1 MNSFRIFIFIFCRKI
16 ARTCNIAGAFVF
28 VVFDGKY
35 KKKEEGEICQQRFA
49 GERKSCFRCIY
60 SVHVHSSLSLNEGVT
75 LPFLTTESYY

>member
-35 KKKEEGEICQQRFA
+35 KKKRRRGNLSKTIRRGEEIMFPVHIQC
-49 GERKSCFRCIY
+49 SC
-60 SVHVHSSLSLNEGVT
+60 SLLSLSMKV
-75 LPFLTTESYY
+75 